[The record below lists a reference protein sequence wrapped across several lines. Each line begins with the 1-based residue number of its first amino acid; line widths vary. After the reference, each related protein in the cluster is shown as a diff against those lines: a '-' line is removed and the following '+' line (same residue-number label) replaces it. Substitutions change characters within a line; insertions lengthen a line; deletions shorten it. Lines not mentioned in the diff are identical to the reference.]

1 MRDFTITEA
10 IEAYPIFRRI
20 LQHLEDHH
28 YLSREDYRRILRE
41 ETQAQMRRELAEF
54 EGGQLDLDHIDFS
67 AIT

>member
-20 LQHLEDHH
+20 LQHLENHH
-28 YLSREDYRRILRE
+28 YLSRQDYAQILSE
-41 ETQAQMRRELAEF
+41 EIQAQMRRDQAEY
-54 EGGQLDLDHIDFS
+54 EGGPIELDCTDLS